1 MQCQQASE
9 MMSLRLDGRL
19 GDAEEAALEAHLAA
33 CESCQ
38 ATWHR
43 LQALECL
50 LRSAPAVAPPPRMRV
65 HTLARLERREKAR
78 RTLVGSAVLALG
90 TIAVTL
96 IILAPL
102 LAGLL
107 EALRIAPALVAG
119 GPATLAQLVSSW
131 SAMGRALLLLI
142 EEFAAPLALFALC
155 GLATAAVLNILWIG
169 TLRRLRA
176 TH

>member
-1 MQCQQASE
+1 MQCNQASD

-19 GDAEEAALEAHLAA
+19 GDAEGAALEAHLAA
-33 CESCQ
+33 CDDCQ
-38 ATWHR
+38 AAWRR

-50 LRSAPAVAPPPRMRV
+50 LRSAPAVAPPLRLRV

-78 RTLVGSAVLALG
+78 RTLVGSTVLALG
-90 TIAVTL
+90 TVAVTL
-96 IILAPL
+96 IVLAPM

-107 EALRIAPALVAG
+107 ETLGIAPALAAG
-119 GPATLAQLVSSW
+119 GPATLAQLASSW

-142 EEFAAPLALFALC
+142 EEFAAPLALVALC

-169 TLRRLRA
+169 ALRRLRA
-176 TH
+176 TR